1 MPGGASL
8 TGPTILMT
16 TTTTFSFTHRPLVP
30 FSHDYAHGDSE
41 PWHQHDCAQLLH
53 SLTGVVRVDTASG
66 CWVVP
71 PGRGVWLP
79 AGTQH
84 ALRITGNVA
93 ARTLFIDPLAR
104 ADLPATCQIVQISP
118 LLRELIL
125 TSLTLP
131 ESYAPGS
138 RDERVYELILTSLTL
153 PESYAPGSRDERVYE
168 LILDEIRLMP
178 VLPFHLP
185 EPESE
190 ALRHL
195 CQQIRMAPGESWSSA
210 QAAGIVGMS
219 ERTLN
224 RHFQQQTGLSYGE
237 WVRRARLL
245 EALVRLA
252 QGQPV
257 LRVALDLG
265 YGSHSAFTAMFRRVM
280 GLSPSDYFRN
290 D

>member
-93 ARTLFIDPLAR
+93 A
-104 ADLPATCQIVQISP
+104 
-118 LLRELIL
+118 
-125 TSLTLP
+125 
-131 ESYAPGS
+131 
-138 RDERVYELILTSLTL
+138 LTL

>member
-1 MPGGASL
+1 
-8 TGPTILMT
+8 
-16 TTTTFSFTHRPLVP
+16 
-30 FSHDYAHGDSE
+30 
-41 PWHQHDCAQLLH
+41 
-53 SLTGVVRVDTASG
+53 
-66 CWVVP
+66 
-71 PGRGVWLP
+71 
-79 AGTQH
+79 
-84 ALRITGNVA
+84 
-93 ARTLFIDPLAR
+93 
-104 ADLPATCQIVQISP
+104 
-118 LLRELIL
+118 
-125 TSLTLP
+125 
-131 ESYAPGS
+131 
-138 RDERVYELILTSLTL
+138 
-153 PESYAPGSRDERVYE
+153 
-168 LILDEIRLMP
+168 MP

-210 QAAGIVGMS
+210 RAAGIVGMS

>member
-1 MPGGASL
+1 MHTLS
-8 TGPTILMT
+8 
-16 TTTTFSFTHRPLVP
+16 
-30 FSHDYAHGDSE
+30 
-41 PWHQHDCAQLLH
+41 
-53 SLTGVVRVDTASG
+53 GVVRVDTVSG

-79 AGTQH
+79 AGTRH
-84 ALRITGNVA
+84 SLRITGNVA

-125 TSLTLP
+125 AALALP
-131 ESYAPGS
+131 ESYS
-138 RDERVYELILTSLTL
+138 
-153 PESYAPGSRDERVYE
+153 PGSRDERVYE

-190 ALRHL
+190 PLRRL
-195 CQQIRMAPGESWSSA
+195 CQQIRQTSGESWGSGE
-210 QAAGIVGMS
+210 AAVMLGMS
-219 ERTLN
+219 ERTMN

-237 WVRRARLL
+237 WLRRARLL
-245 EALVRLA
+245 EALQRLA

-257 LRVALDLG
+257 LRVALELG

-280 GLSPSDYFRN
+280 GISPSDYFK
-290 D
+290 DG

>member
-1 MPGGASL
+1 
-8 TGPTILMT
+8 MT
-16 TTTTFSFTHRPLVP
+16 TTSTFSFTRRPLVP
-30 FSHDYAHGDSE
+30 FAHDYQHGDSE

-53 SLTGVVRVDTASG
+53 SLSGVVRVDTKAG

-84 ALRITGNVA
+84 AIRITGKVA

-104 ADLPATCQIVQISP
+104 ADLPASCQIVQISP
-118 LLRELIL
+118 LLRELIV
-125 TSLTLP
+125 SAFDLP
-131 ESYAPGS
+131 ESYS
-138 RDERVYELILTSLTL
+138 
-153 PESYAPGSRDERVYE
+153 PGSRDERVYE

-178 VLPFHLP
+178 VLPFCLP
-185 EPESE
+185 EPETDT
-190 ALRHL
+190 LRQL
-195 CQQIRMAPGESWSSA
+195 CQQIRRAPENNWSSA
-210 QAAGIVGMS
+210 QAASLTNMS

-237 WVRRARLL
+237 WTRRARLL

-280 GLSPSDYFRN
+280 GISPSDYFK
-290 D
+290 DA

>member
-1 MPGGASL
+1 
-8 TGPTILMT
+8 
-16 TTTTFSFTHRPLVP
+16 
-30 FSHDYAHGDSE
+30 
-41 PWHQHDCAQLLH
+41 
-53 SLTGVVRVDTASG
+53 
-66 CWVVP
+66 VP

-79 AGTQH
+79 AGTPH
-84 ALRITGNVA
+84 SLRITGNVA

-104 ADLPATCQIVQISP
+104 ADLPATCQIVQISS

-125 TSLTLP
+125 VSLTLP
-131 ESYAPGS
+131 EA
-138 RDERVYELILTSLTL
+138 
-153 PESYAPGSRDERVYE
+153 YAPGSRDERVYE
-168 LILDEIRLMP
+168 LILDEIRVMP

-190 ALRHL
+190 MLRNL
-195 CQQIRMAPGESWSSA
+195 CQQIRLTAGESWGSA
-210 QAAGIVGMS
+210 QAASLMGMS

-224 RHFQQQTGLSYGE
+224 RHFQQQTGLSYSE

-245 EALVRLA
+245 DALQRLA

-280 GLSPSDYFRN
+280 GVSPSDYFK
-290 D
+290 DS

>member
-1 MPGGASL
+1 MDARWRFAYRAYIVLVPPL
-8 TGPTILMT
+8 T
-16 TTTTFSFTHRPLVP
+16 TTATFSFTHRPLVP
-30 FSHDYAHGDSE
+30 FAHDYRHGEGE

-53 SLTGVVRVDTASG
+53 SLSGVVRVDTASG

-79 AGTQH
+79 AGTRH
-84 ALRITGNVA
+84 SLRITGNVA

-125 TSLTLP
+125 ASLSLP
-131 ESYAPGS
+131 ESYSPGS
-138 RDERVYELILTSLTL
+138 R
-153 PESYAPGSRDERVYE
+153 AERVYE
-168 LILDEIRLMP
+168 LILDELRLMP
-178 VLPFHLP
+178 VLPFNLP
-185 EPESE
+185 EPQSE
-190 ALRHL
+190 PLRRL
-195 CQQIRMAPGESWSSA
+195 CQQIQQAPGESWSSSL
-210 QAAGIVGMS
+210 AANLIGMS

-224 RHFQQQTGLSYGE
+224 RHFQQQTGLHYSE

-245 EALVRLA
+245 EALQRLA

-257 LRVALDLG
+257 LRVALELG

-280 GLSPSDYFRN
+280 GTSPSDYFRN

>member
-8 TGPTILMT
+8 AGPTILMT

-41 PWHQHDCAQLLH
+41 PWHEHDCAQLLH

-84 ALRITGNVA
+84 SLRITGNVA

-131 ESYAPGS
+131 ESYS
-138 RDERVYELILTSLTL
+138 
-153 PESYAPGSRDERVYE
+153 PGSRDERVYE
-168 LILDEIRLMP
+168 LILDEIRIMP

-190 ALRHL
+190 ALRQL
-195 CQQIRMAPGESWSSA
+195 CRQVRQLPGESWSGQQSA
-210 QAAGIVGMS
+210 SLLGMS

-237 WVRRARLL
+237 WVRRARML

-265 YGSHSAFTAMFRRVM
+265 YGSHSAFTAMFRRTM
-280 GLSPSDYFRN
+280 GISPSDYFKN

>member
-1 MPGGASL
+1 
-8 TGPTILMT
+8 MT
-16 TTTTFSFTHRPLVP
+16 TASTFSFTHRPLVP
-30 FSHDYAHGDSE
+30 FAHDYVHGDSE

-53 SLTGVVRVDTASG
+53 TLSGVVRVDTASG

-84 ALRITGNVA
+84 SLRITGNVA

-104 ADLPATCQIVQISP
+104 ADLPATCQIVQISS

-125 TSLTLP
+125 ASLLLD
-131 ESYAPGS
+131 ESYS
-138 RDERVYELILTSLTL
+138 
-153 PESYAPGSRDERVYE
+153 PGSRDERVYE

-190 ALRHL
+190 PLRQL
-195 CQQIRMAPGESWSSA
+195 CQRIRQAPGESWSSTE
-210 QAAGIVGMS
+210 AASYAGMS

-224 RHFQQQTGLSYGE
+224 RHFQQQTGLRYAE
-237 WVRRARLL
+237 WLRRARLL
-245 EALVRLA
+245 EALQRLA

-280 GLSPSDYFRN
+280 GTSPSDYFK
-290 D
+290 DSSPH

>member
-1 MPGGASL
+1 
-8 TGPTILMT
+8 MT

-30 FSHDYAHGDSE
+30 YAHDYRHGDSE
-41 PWHQHDCAQLLH
+41 PYHQHDCAQLLH
-53 SLTGVVRVDTASG
+53 SLSGVVRVDTIAG

-84 ALRITGNVA
+84 AIRITGNVA

-104 ADLPATCQIVQISP
+104 ADLPASCQIVQISP
-118 LLRELIL
+118 LLRELIVA
-125 TSLTLP
+125 SLDLP
-131 ESYAPGS
+131 ECYS
-138 RDERVYELILTSLTL
+138 
-153 PESYAPGSRDERVYE
+153 PGSRDERVYE
-168 LILDEIRLMP
+168 LILDEIRTLP

-185 EPESE
+185 EPRSES
-190 ALRHL
+190 LRQL
-195 CQQIRMAPGESWSSA
+195 CQQIRQDPGLTLSSA
-210 QAAGIVGMS
+210 QAASLTSMS

-237 WVRRARLL
+237 WMRRARLV
-245 EALVRLA
+245 EALLRLA

-280 GLSPSDYFRN
+280 GISPSDYFK
-290 D
+290 DV